1 MGMGIARIADRNY
14 NSQNWNSMKL
24 SHGKHV
30 MKKKERKMRNKKI
43 IRKAMKK
50 FLKGDKDS
58 RKAMQE
64 KANHLAREYYC
75 NEK

>member
-1 MGMGIARIADRNY
+1 
-14 NSQNWNSMKL
+14 MK
-24 SHGKHV
+24 
-30 MKKKERKMRNKKI
+30 MRKKERKMRNKKI

-50 FLKGDKDS
+50 FLKGDEDS

>member
-43 IRKAMKK
+43 IRKKE
-50 FLKGDKDS
+50 FIVEEGDYVS
-58 RKAMQE
+58 I
-64 KANHLAREYYC
+64 
-75 NEK
+75 

>member
-1 MGMGIARIADRNY
+1 MEHEL
-14 NSQNWNSMKL
+14 K
-24 SHGKHV
+24 
-30 MKKKERKMRNKKI
+30 NKKI
-43 IRKAMKK
+43 IRKALKK
-50 FLKGDKDS
+50 FLKGDEDS